1 MRNHVRPVLRRNL
14 PLGLLLIAGV
24 TASAGTANAQ
34 VPPAPAAPPAAPT
47 TTTPATPT
55 APTTGVP
62 TAPTTGTAT
71 TPTATP
77 TTAAPSA
84 DADARAAD
92 MDRRLKALADS
103 NEELRREVDALRVQ
117 ETARAAAHA
126 AAQQAR
132 AQAAADKAAEAH
144 PVPGAVSV
152 LGVQLKFSGA
162 LTLRYDYWH
171 NSDLTD
177 TLTKNTV
184 NNGLR
189 QRIRFGVEFADP
201 KTAMVIGGL
210 RLSTGE
216 NPNPTVPFIA
226 LGDSFRSSSFNFDQA
241 WIAIR
246 PLNDRSRMSL
256 ILGRMP
262 NPTWRGTPGTLRTEM
277 IWDDDVNP
285 AGAALKVKLLEMPEA
300 YGLTLENVIAYY
312 QVQETQDLRFVGLT
326 GRTGLFEEQLKL
338 ATKYVTG
345 ALAFYDWE
353 NLNNGLSSPGI
364 DVGAVSTQ
372 TPTNATL
379 FGTGLNNGNSRYAY
393 GPQAAQGFVN
403 DSFRILNPT
412 LQVHVPFKHDKL
424 GDPDVYLLG
433 DYAYNFSA
441 RADHRSGAG
450 ITLGARLG
458 DYEKTSAL
466 NPLNAWVT
474 YRHVKSDVTVA
485 AFADSDLG
493 NGTDYKGV
501 EAGASYRIT
510 KHLMPAVSYFDYY
523 GFPLMTNH
531 AQRLFLD
538 VTGEF

>member
-1 MRNHVRPVLRRNL
+1 MRTHHRPLLRRIL
-14 PLGLLLIAGV
+14 PLGFLLITGYSA
-24 TASAGTANAQ
+24 TASAQIPPPLPPPT
-34 VPPAPAAPPAAPT
+34 VPPAPPSSDAPVIA
-47 TTTPATPT
+47 
-55 APTTGVP
+55 
-62 TAPTTGTAT
+62 AT
-71 TPTATP
+71 T
-77 TTAAPSA
+77 
-84 DADARAAD
+84 DADRRVAD
-92 MDRRLKALADS
+92 MDARLRALAAS
-103 NEELRREVDALRVQ
+103 NEDLQRQVEIIRQQ
-117 ETARAAAHA
+117 EA
-126 AAQQAR
+126 AR
-132 AQAAADKAAEAH
+132 AQAPVIVAEPAAPP
-144 PVPGAVSV
+144 PVPGAVTV
-152 LGVQLKFSGA
+152 LGLPLKFSGA

-189 QRIRFGVEFADP
+189 QRIRFGVELADP

-226 LGDSFRSSSFNFDQA
+226 LGDSFRSSAFNLDQA
-241 WIAIR
+241 WIAVR
-246 PLNDRSRMSL
+246 PLNDRSRVSL

-262 NPTWRGTPGTLRTEM
+262 NPTWRGTAGTLRTEM

-285 AGAALKVKLLEMPEA
+285 AGAALKVKILDLPDFQN
-300 YGLTLENVIAYY
+300 LVLENLVAYY

-326 GRTGLFEEQLKL
+326 GRTGLFMDQIKL
-338 ATKYVTG
+338 ATHFVTG

-364 DVGAVSTQ
+364 DVGAVSVQ
-372 TPTNATL
+372 PPSNASL
-379 FGTGLNNGNSRYAY
+379 FATGLNNGNSRFAY
-393 GPQAAQGFVN
+393 GPQNAIGFSK
-403 DSFRILNPT
+403 DAFRVLNPT
-412 LQVHVPFKHDKL
+412 LQVHLPFKSIKW
-424 GDPDVYLLG
+424 GMPDVYLLG
-433 DYAYNFSA
+433 DYAYNFTA
-441 RADHRSGAG
+441 RSDHRHGAG
-450 ITLGARLG
+450 LTLGTRIG
-458 DYEKTSAL
+458 DYETQSYL

-493 NGTDYKGV
+493 AGTDYKGV
-501 EAGASYRIT
+501 EAGVSYRVI
-510 KHLMPAVSYFDYY
+510 KHLMPAISYFDYY

>member
-1 MRNHVRPVLRRNL
+1 M
-14 PLGLLLIAGV
+14 AGIREQE
-24 TASAGTANAQ
+24 SARVHAEAAAAAMPH
-34 VPPAPAAPPAAPT
+34 PP
-47 TTTPATPT
+47 
-55 APTTGVP
+55 TG
-62 TAPTTGTAT
+62 AT
-71 TPTATP
+71 T
-77 TTAAPSA
+77 
-84 DADARAAD
+84 
-92 MDRRLKALADS
+92 
-103 NEELRREVDALRVQ
+103 
-117 ETARAAAHA
+117 
-126 AAQQAR
+126 
-132 AQAAADKAAEAH
+132 
-144 PVPGAVSV
+144 V
-152 LGVQLKFSGA
+152 LGVPLKFSGA

-216 NPNPTVPFIA
+216 VNNPGVPFIA
-226 LGDSFRSSSFNFDQA
+226 LGDTFRSSSFNLDQA

-246 PLNDRSRMSL
+246 PLNDRSRVSL
-256 ILGRMP
+256 YLGRMP
-262 NPTWRGTPGTLRTEM
+262 NQTWRGTAGTLRTEM
-277 IWDDDVNP
+277 IWDDDINP
-285 AGAALKVKLLEMPEA
+285 AGAALKVKILDLPDIQNIVVES
-300 YGLTLENVIAYY
+300 LTAYY

-326 GRTGLFEEQLKL
+326 GRTGLFEEQLKV
-338 ATKYVTG
+338 ASHFVTG

-364 DVGAVSTQ
+364 DTGAVSVQ

-379 FGTGLNNGNSRYAY
+379 LAPGLSNGNSRYAY
-393 GPQAAQGFVN
+393 GPQAAMGLVN

-412 LQVHVPFKHDKL
+412 LQVHIPFNSQKL
-424 GDPDVYLLG
+424 GDPDAYLLG

-441 RADHRSGAG
+441 RSDHRFGAG
-450 ITLGARLG
+450 ITLGTRIG
-458 DYEKTSAL
+458 SYEPAAVL

-474 YRHVKSDVTVA
+474 YRHVKSDATVA

-493 NGTDYKGV
+493 VGTDYKGV
-501 EAGASYRIT
+501 EAGVSYRII
-510 KHLMPAVSYFDYY
+510 KQLMPAISYFDYY

>member
-1 MRNHVRPVLRRNL
+1 LLVTSAVATGSTAYAQAAKAPGKARP
-14 PLGLLLIAGV
+14 
-24 TASAGTANAQ
+24 TAA
-34 VPPAPAAPPAAPT
+34 PPAPAPTPTPAPVPTPMPVQAAAPE
-47 TTTPATPT
+47 
-55 APTTGVP
+55 
-62 TAPTTGTAT
+62 
-71 TPTATP
+71 
-77 TTAAPSA
+77 
-84 DADARAAD
+84 ADARAAEMAE
-92 MDRRLKALADS
+92 MDKRLRALADS
-103 NEELRREVDALRVQ
+103 NEELRQEVEALRVQ

-126 AAQQAR
+126 AAQDAR
-132 AQAAADKAAEAH
+132 ARAAAEKAAEAP
-144 PVPGAVSV
+144 PVPGATTV
-152 LGVQLKFSGA
+152 LGVQLKFGA
-162 LTLRYDYWH
+162 AITLRYDYWH

-189 QRIRFGVEFADP
+189 QRMRFGVELADP

-246 PLNDRSRMSL
+246 PLNDRSRISL
-256 ILGRMP
+256 VLGRMP
-262 NPTWRGTPGTLRTEM
+262 NQTWRGTAGTLRTEM

-285 AGAALKVKLLEMPEA
+285 AGAALKVKILEMPEA
-300 YGLTLENVIAYY
+300 YGLTLDNLIAYY

-326 GRTGLFEEQLKL
+326 GRTGLFEDQLKL
-338 ATKYVTG
+338 ATKYATG

-364 DVGAVSTQ
+364 DTGGVSVQ

-379 FGTGLNNGNSRYAY
+379 FGTGLNPGNSRFAY

-412 LQVHVPFKHDKL
+412 LQVHVPFKHQRL
-424 GDPDVYLLG
+424 GDPDVYVLG

-441 RADHRSGAG
+441 RANHRSGAG
-450 ITLGARLG
+450 VTVGTRLG
-458 DYEKTSAL
+458 DYEKTSVM
-466 NPLNAWVT
+466 NPLNAWLT

-493 NGTDYKGV
+493 VGTDYKGV
-501 EAGASYRIT
+501 EAGVSYRIT
-510 KHLMPAVSYFDYY
+510 KYLLPAISYFDYY

>member
-1 MRNHVRPVLRRNL
+1 MRKHHRPLLRGLL
-14 PLGLLLIAGV
+14 PLGLLLITGF
-24 TASAGTANAQ
+24 TGTARAQ
-34 VPPAPAAPPAAPT
+34 IPPPPPPPEVPPPPAPT
-47 TTTPATPT
+47 TTPPATP
-55 APTTGVP
+55 AP
-62 TAPTTGTAT
+62 A
-71 TPTATP
+71 
-77 TTAAPSA
+77 SA
-84 DADARAAD
+84 DADRRAAE
-92 MDRRLKALADS
+92 MEQQLRALAQS
-103 NEELRREVDALRVQ
+103 NEDLRRQVEIIRDHEAER
-117 ETARAAAHA
+117 T
-126 AAQQAR
+126 
-132 AQAAADKAAEAH
+132 QAAAAAAAA
-144 PVPGAVSV
+144 PAPPAPPPGATTV
-152 LGVQLKFSGA
+152 LGVPLKFSGS
-162 LTLRYDYWH
+162 LTFRYDYWH

-241 WIAIR
+241 WFAIR
-246 PLNDRSRMSL
+246 PLNDRSRISL

-262 NPTWRGTPGTLRTEM
+262 NPTWRGTTGTLRTEM

-285 AGAALKVKLLEMPEA
+285 AGAALKVKILDLPKVQN
-300 YGLTLENVIAYY
+300 LTLENVTAYY

-326 GRTGLFEEQLKL
+326 GRTGLFMDQLKL
-338 ATKYVTG
+338 ATRFVTG
-345 ALAFYDWE
+345 ALSFYDWE

-364 DVGAVSTQ
+364 GVGGVSVQ
-372 TPTNATL
+372 QPTNATL
-379 FGTGLNNGNSRYAY
+379 FGTGLNNGNGRFAY
-393 GPQAAQGFVN
+393 GPQSAMGFSN

-412 LQVHVPFKHDKL
+412 VQVHVPLNSQKL
-424 GDPDVYLLG
+424 GDPDVYVLG

-441 RADHRSGAG
+441 QTNHRGG
-450 ITLGARLG
+450 GGVTLGGRVG
-458 DYEKTSAL
+458 DYTPASVM

-474 YRHVKSDVTVA
+474 YRYVESDVTVS

-493 NGTDYKGV
+493 VGTDYKGV
-501 EAGASYRIT
+501 EAGVSYRVT
-510 KHLMPAVSYFDYY
+510 KHLLPAISYFDYY

-538 VTGEF
+538 ITGDF